1 MSRARPIEGWAVNRG
16 LRIHYLDSNPV
27 GSQGLTRLAYGP
39 GALNAADGLLPEME
53 ALAPRRCVSMALR
66 GRGKSDAP
74 MSGYTFEED
83 VSDVEAVVDNLRL
96 KGFCLM
102 GWSLG
107 VPHVIRY
114 AARHLDKIVG
124 LILLDYA
131 ARYPRFTKEWM
142 EGILADP
149 VFQKLA
155 PAHAVRGIHEDSMEI
170 PLWDELKG
178 IDCPVLVVGGS
189 VAASKS
195 FPTGSLLKPEHIE
208 LYEESLRDVQI
219 VVLEGAG
226 HNVSQP
232 DFKAFIDVL
241 KGFLTGLDGMRRV
254 LDGG

>member
-1 MSRARPIEGWAVNRG
+1 MSRTRPIEGWAVNRG
-16 LRIHYLDSNPV
+16 LRMHYLDSNPV
-27 GSQGLTRLAYGP
+27 GSQGLTPLGYVP
-39 GALNAADGLLPEME
+39 GSLDAAEGLLTEME
-53 ALAPRRCVSMALR
+53 ALAPRRCVSMAVC

-74 MSGYTFEED
+74 MSGDSFDENL
-83 VSDVEAVVDNLRL
+83 SDVEVLVDSLRV
-96 KGFCLM
+96 KGFCFM

-124 LILLDYA
+124 VILLDYP

-155 PAHAVRGIHEDSMEI
+155 PAHTVRGIQEDSMEI

-219 VVLEGAG
+219 VILERAG

-232 DFKAFIDVL
+232 NFMAFIDVL
-241 KGFLTGLDGMRRV
+241 NGFLTGLDGMRV
-254 LDGG
+254 LDRGY

>member
-27 GSQGLTRLAYGP
+27 GSQGLTPLVYVP
-39 GALNAADGLLPEME
+39 GALNAADGLIPEME

-74 MSGYTFEED
+74 MSGYTFDEN
-83 VSDVEAVVDNLRL
+83 VSDVEAVVDSLRL

-124 LILLDYA
+124 VILLDYP

-155 PAHAVRGIHEDSMEI
+155 PAHAVRGIQEDSMEI
-170 PLWDELKG
+170 SLWNDLER

-189 VAASKS
+189 IAAGREA
-195 FPTGSLLKPEHIE
+195 PTGSLLKPEHIE

-232 DFKAFIDVL
+232 DFKAFVEVL
-241 KGFLTGLDGMRRV
+241 KGFLTGLDGMSV
-254 LDGG
+254 LDGGL

>member
-27 GSQGLTRLAYGP
+27 GSQGLTPLAYVP

-74 MSGYTFEED
+74 MSGYTFEEN
-83 VSDVEAVVDNLRL
+83 VSDVEVVVDNLRL

-107 VPHVIRY
+107 VPHVLRY
-114 AARHLDKIVG
+114 ALRHLDKIVG
-124 LILLDYA
+124 LILLDYP
-131 ARYPRFTKEWM
+131 ARYPRFTSDWVDRV
-142 EGILADP
+142 LADP
-149 VFQKLA
+149 VSRTLA
-155 PAHAVRGIHEDSMEI
+155 PVHAVRGIQKDSMEI
-170 PLWDELKG
+170 SLWNDLES

-189 VAASKS
+189 IVAGREA
-195 FPTGSLLKPEHIE
+195 PTGSLLKPEHIE
-208 LYEESLRDVQI
+208 LYEENLRDVQI

-232 DFKAFIDVL
+232 DFNAFVEVL
-241 KGFLTGLDGMRRV
+241 KGFLGGLDEIGV
-254 LDGG
+254 